1 VLNTKRRPFSI
12 FANACNS
19 FTWPWARFFDIQVEN
34 VLVADLDLFV
44 MGGYKNK
51 VALQR
56 RVTVVVTDANLT
68 IQLLE
73 NMPKIDSPKLSGI
86 EVTLAP
92 PLPPTLAPRNA
103 PTALPTPIAAEPAFQ
118 PILINCGAG
127 QYIDSQRRVWMADT
141 YWTGG
146 LGTFGTN
153 KDIAETVRVILV
165 CVCVCVS
172 LFGLYLDNI
181 SAVLVYTWL
190 IPDLLL
196 PCLPQSAPQLLICY
210 TGRRL
215 LVSDL
220 SVWWSAI

>member
-1 VLNTKRRPFSI
+1 
-12 FANACNS
+12 
-19 FTWPWARFFDIQVEN
+19 VEN

-44 MGGYKNK
+44 MGDYKNK

-153 KDIAETVRVILV
+153 KDIAETDEDSLYQTYRFGGVRYAIPVRN
-165 CVCVCVS
+165 
-172 LFGLYLDNI
+172 GLYEV
-181 SAVLVYTWL
+181 VLHFAET
-190 IPDLLL
+190 
-196 PCLPQSAPQLLICY
+196 
-210 TGRRL
+210 
-215 LVSDL
+215 
-220 SVWWSAI
+220 